1 MPEPFVNGDVHHSAC
16 GICPSRFHAVGEFD
30 VFERPTSE
38 CPFSKAD
45 GHRYLSDGTPVCVH
59 PEKVG
64 LPAGRYKSV
73 GVPLTVELDLP
84 PDPSAVVP
92 YLHDLLYG
100 SAPVLL
106 DDLISQAQQQIR
118 QRFPELDPITVMRQA
133 LS

>member
-1 MPEPFVNGDVHHSAC
+1 MPEPFVNGDVNHRAC

-30 VFERPTSE
+30 VFERPTPE
-38 CPFSKAD
+38 CPFNKAD
-45 GHRYLSDGTPVCVH
+45 RHRYLSDGTPVCVH

-64 LPAGRYKSV
+64 LPAKRYKSE
-73 GVPLTVELDLP
+73 GEPLTVELQLP

-92 YLHDLLYG
+92 YLHDVLYG
-100 SAPVLL
+100 AAPVLL

-118 QRFPELDPITVMRQA
+118 QRFPELDPLTVMRQA

>member
-1 MPEPFVNGDVHHSAC
+1 MSEPFVNGDVHHLVC
-16 GICPSRFHAVGEFD
+16 GVCPSRFHAVGEFD
-30 VFERPTSE
+30 VFERPTKE

-45 GHRYLSDGTPVCVH
+45 GHRHLSDGTPVCVH

-64 LPAGRYKSV
+64 LPAGRYKSESI
-73 GVPLTVELDLP
+73 PLTVELDLP

-100 SAPVLL
+100 AAPVLL

>member
-1 MPEPFVNGDVHHSAC
+1 MPEPFVNGDVHHRAC

-30 VFERPTSE
+30 VFERPTPA
-38 CPFSKAD
+38 CPFNKAD

-64 LPAGRYKSV
+64 LPAKRYKSE
-73 GVPLTVELDLP
+73 GAPLTVELRLP

-92 YLHDLLYG
+92 YLHDVLYG
-100 SAPVLL
+100 AAPVLL
-106 DDLISQAQQQIR
+106 DDLISQAQRQIR
-118 QRFPELDPITVMRQA
+118 QRFPELDPLTVMRQA

>member
-30 VFERPTSE
+30 VFERPTPE
-38 CPFSKAD
+38 CPFSKED

-64 LPAGRYKSV
+64 LPAARYKSEKL
-73 GVPLTVELDLP
+73 PLTAELHLP
-84 PDPSAVVP
+84 PDPSALVA
-92 YLHDLLYG
+92 YLHDVLYG
-100 SAPVLL
+100 AAPVLL
-106 DDLISQAQQQIR
+106 ESLISQAQEQIR
-118 QRFPELDPITVMRQA
+118 RDFPTLDPIQVLRQA

>member
-1 MPEPFVNGDVHHSAC
+1 MPEPFVNGDVHHRAC
-16 GICPSRFHAVGEFD
+16 GVCPSRFYAVGEFD
-30 VFERPTSE
+30 VFERPTPE
-38 CPFSKAD
+38 CPFNKAD

-64 LPAGRYKSV
+64 LPAGRYKSD

-92 YLHDLLYG
+92 YLHDMLYG